1 MFLTRLTDAAHRHL
15 PPGSLRAELV
25 TGASGSLV
33 IKGTQAGLMF
43 LSSVLLARFLGP
55 AGYGTYAYAM
65 AIVQILAIAA
75 ALGLPQIVVRDV
87 AAYQAL
93 QKWTLLRGLLRFAVG
108 AVLAAS
114 LGLALIAGIVGWRVA
129 GSALFA
135 TLSVALV
142 LLPIQSLLPLIMAA
156 LQGLR
161 HILTAQIPSMIV
173 QPGLFLGLA
182 VLGYMLPGPRFDAP
196 WAMAAQLGGGAV
208 ALMLGAAA
216 LRKRLPRAVKEAAP
230 VSEAQAWIKS
240 ALPLLFAGQMAIV
253 NQRTDIV
260 LLGALKGAEAVGIYR
275 PACSVVTLVGFGLGS
290 VNVALAPV
298 IASLHA
304 KGDLARLQRVV
315 TASARAATAF
325 AVPVTAGLIFGGR
338 WILLVFGRQYA
349 RGATA
354 LAILSLGQLA
364 NALAGS
370 VGLIL
375 TMTGHERDTAKGLAA
390 AAVINV
396 LLNLALIPSFGIEGA
411 AAATATSL
419 AAWNALLMLFVW
431 KRLRLRTTAF
441 ARIRVSV
448 DR

>member
-1 MFLTRLTDAAHRHL
+1 MLLTRLTDAAHRHL

-43 LSSVLLARFLGP
+43 LSSILLARFLGP

-75 ALGLPQIVVRDV
+75 ALGLPQIVVRNV

-93 QKWTLLRGLLRFAVG
+93 QKWALLRGLLRFAVR

-182 VLGYMLPGPRFDAP
+182 VLGYMLLGPRFHAP
-196 WAMAAQLGGGAV
+196 WAMAGV
-208 ALMLGAAA
+208 ALMIGVVA
-216 LRKRLPRAVKEAAP
+216 LRKRLPQPVKESVPASDAR
-230 VSEAQAWIKS
+230 AWIKS

-275 PACSVVTLVGFGLGS
+275 PACSVVSLVGFGLS
-290 VNVALAPV
+290 AVNMALAPA

-304 KGDLARLQRVV
+304 KGEMARLQRVI
-315 TASARAATAF
+315 TTSARAATAF

-338 WILLVFGRQYA
+338 WILLLFGREYT

-354 LAILSLGQLA
+354 LVILSLGQFA
-364 NALAGS
+364 NAVAGS

-375 TMTGHERDTAKGLAA
+375 TMTGHERDAAMGLAV

-396 LLNLALIPSFGIEGA
+396 VLNLLLIPGLGIEGA

-419 AAWNALLMLFVW
+419 AVWNVLLMVFVW
-431 KRLRLRTTAF
+431 KRLKLHTTAF
-441 ARIRVSV
+441 ARIAVAAER
-448 DR
+448 